1 MSDNPEINDNMI
13 DERARN
19 INIFTHPKMGLI
31 LYLKINEY
39 LPEINTEINNLKQS
53 SNAELND
60 FLFNVKH
67 SKLLHKVTS
76 GSDIK
81 MLADNIY
88 NIYFNEKEYD
98 YSIISLLFPRNISEF
113 LLDRY
118 KSAFQMYKKLIKLL
132 KDNIISTGTLMRSKT
147 TLYDS
152 FITSHEG
159 QDQYQL
165 MFNYLKS
172 FSDLENKLMIGVK
185 SALHSVKE
193 ELAREELAR
202 EELARE
208 ELVKQMRA
216 GKKSKK
222 QPKKEI
228 LGKMRCIYK
237 IPGDHKEYLK
247 HKGKLITVKEYKE
260 FMKDKPKKKEAKP
273 KKVKKPSL
281 KNEYIIYKKVKIIK
295 SL

>member
-53 SNAELND
+53 SNAKILKG
-60 FLFNVKH
+60 FLINVKN
-67 SKLLHKVTS
+67 SELLHKVTS

-88 NIYFNEKEYD
+88 NIYFNKKEYD
-98 YSIISLLFPRNISEF
+98 YSIISLLFSRNISEF

-118 KSAFQMYKKLIKLL
+118 KSAFQMYKKLIELL
-132 KDNIISTGTLMRSKT
+132 KDNIISTGTLMRSTKT
-147 TLYDS
+147 TLYNS
-152 FITSHEG
+152 FITSHEV

-165 MFNYLKS
+165 MFNYLES

-193 ELAREELAR
+193 ELAREEL
-202 EELARE
+202 
-208 ELVKQMRA
+208 VKQMSG

-247 HKGKLITVKEYKE
+247 HKGKLITVKNYKE
-260 FMKDKPKKKEAKP
+260 LMKAK
-273 KKVKKPSL
+273 
-281 KNEYIIYKKVKIIK
+281 
-295 SL
+295 

>member
-1 MSDNPEINDNMI
+1 MSDNPKINDNMI

-39 LPEINTEINNLKQS
+39 LPEINTEKINTEINNLKQS
-53 SNAELND
+53 SNAKILKG
-60 FLFNVKH
+60 FLINVKN
-67 SKLLHKVTS
+67 SELLHKVTS

-88 NIYFNEKEYD
+88 NIYFDKKEYD

-118 KSAFQMYKKLIKLL
+118 KSAFQMYEKLIKLL
-132 KDNIISTGTLMRSKT
+132 KENSISTGTLMRSTKT
-147 TLYDS
+147 TLYNS

-165 MFNYLKS
+165 MFNYLES

-185 SALHSVKE
+185 NALHSVKE

-208 ELVKQMRA
+208 ELVKQMSA

-222 QPKKEI
+222 LPKKEI
-228 LGKMRCIYK
+228 LGKMRSIYK
-237 IPGDHKEYLK
+237 IPGDRKEYLK
-247 HKGKLITVKEYKE
+247 HNGKLITVEEYKKI
-260 FMKDKPKKKEAKP
+260 MKAKP
-273 KKVKKPSL
+273 KKVKKTKS
-281 KNEYIIYKKVKIIK
+281 KK
-295 SL
+295 